1 MISFTL
7 LATPKSDEMRTTT
20 SMDTARG
27 FFFVIV
33 DPFGHIVFLSKLD
46 IGHKHDA
53 THFNESKAVELLEEF
68 YELEDDWTFCL
79 GGDKAYP
86 NIDLPDGW
94 ELFVTMTAEEPN
106 LDEQPNSNRKKK
118 NENAMDVEGR
128 TRSPEIAKWRSVV
141 ERAIG
146 AIKRWQILS
155 NLDFISKVD
164 GALLQ
169 KLLTVICALVNWE
182 RKNGRKKAW

>member
-1 MISFTL
+1 
-7 LATPKSDEMRTTT
+7 
-20 SMDTARG
+20 
-27 FFFVIV
+27 VIV

-53 THFNESKAVELLEEF
+53 THFNESNAVELMEDF
-68 YELEDDWTFCL
+68 YELDDDLTFCL

-94 ELFVTMTAEEPN
+94 ELYVTMTAEEPN
-106 LDEQPNSNRKKK
+106 LEEQPKSNRKK
-118 NENAMDVEGR
+118 NENVMDVDER
-128 TRSPEIAKWRSVV
+128 HRSPEIAKWRSVV
-141 ERAIG
+141 ERTIG

-155 NLDFISKVD
+155 NVDFMSKVD
-164 GALLQ
+164 GELLQ

-182 RKNGRKKAW
+182 RINGRKKPW

>member
-1 MISFTL
+1 M
-7 LATPKSDEMRTTT
+7 
-20 SMDTARG
+20 
-27 FFFVIV
+27 IV

-53 THFNESKAVELLEEF
+53 THFNESKAVDELEEF
-68 YELEDDWTFCL
+68 YEPNEDWTFCL
-79 GGDKAYP
+79 AGDKAYP
-86 NIDLPDGW
+86 NINLPEGW
-94 ELFVTMTAEEPN
+94 ELYVTMTAEEPVN
-106 LDEQPNSNRKKK
+106 PTEETNVGPKKK
-118 NENAMDVEGR
+118 NEKVMDSENR
-128 TRSPEIAKWRSVV
+128 HKSPEIARWRSVV

-155 NLDFISKVD
+155 NVDYMSKVD